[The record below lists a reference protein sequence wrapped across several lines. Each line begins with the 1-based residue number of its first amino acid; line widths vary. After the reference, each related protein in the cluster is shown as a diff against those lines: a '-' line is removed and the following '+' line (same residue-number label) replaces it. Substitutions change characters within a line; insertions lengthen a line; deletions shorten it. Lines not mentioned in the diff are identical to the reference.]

1 MAYGRPDSSSKT
13 PLLIVGGFF
22 ALCAVALLVMR
33 LVDGEANEA
42 PDSGADAGDAVA
54 VVVPDDAG
62 YPDPPEDGEW
72 DTDSLDEETRRIIQ
86 KRQPLVE
93 VVVWDD
99 RAELTVIE
107 KGPKHNM
114 TYDEA
119 FELCGRRYCKCAR
132 GKGKCKG
139 KRYEKCMEA
148 RGHMTA
154 ADLCGDQF

>member
-42 PDSGADAGDAVA
+42 PDCGADAGDAVA

-72 DTDSLDEETRRIIQ
+72 DTDSLDEETYIQ
-86 KRQPLVE
+86 VTAESTCAAQRFHGPP
-93 VVVWDD
+93 
-99 RAELTVIE
+99 AELTLEMDRIYFHYRTTSLQIADFAATINADDSHAIRVGERIADAIE
-107 KGPKHNM
+107 RCP
-114 TYDEA
+114 
-119 FELCGRRYCKCAR
+119 
-132 GKGKCKG
+132 
-139 KRYEKCMEA
+139 
-148 RGHMTA
+148 
-154 ADLCGDQF
+154 